1 VTGRNPRKRRARP
14 WHRVLGLLL
23 ALPLVWVVLTGA
35 VLNHTVDWKLDRIM
49 IDHPWLLSA
58 YGMVPKGEPSGMSA
72 GNFHVAQ
79 WDGLV
84 FVNGKAV
91 DVSGRL
97 LGALADGNGVAVVT
111 DSQVL
116 RIHEGGEVLETM
128 DELSLPALPLTGVHA
143 SGGAMF
149 LRNAGGWHRVEKDW
163 LEFVKVED
171 DFEALHP
178 EPLPPEMIP
187 ALRKAWS
194 GGGLPLSRVLL
205 DAHAGRFLGGFS
217 KYFYDLVAVATL
229 WLCAT
234 GVILFFRK
242 PRPVR

>member
-1 VTGRNPRKRRARP
+1 M
-14 WHRVLGLLL
+14 LS

-35 VLNHTVDWKLDRIM
+35 VLNHTVDWKLDEIM

-58 YGMVPKGEPSGMSA
+58 YGMVPQGEPSGMSA
-72 GNFHVAQ
+72 GDFHVAG

-84 FVNGKAV
+84 FVTGKAV

-97 LGALADGNGVAVVT
+97 IGALADGNAVAVVT
-111 DSQVL
+111 DSRVL
-116 RIHEGGEVLETM
+116 RIHESGEVLETM

-143 SGGAMF
+143 SEGAMF
-149 LRNAGGWHRVEKDW
+149 VRNADGWHRVEKDW
-163 LEFVKVED
+163 LQFVQVDD
-171 DFEALHP
+171 DFEARPL
-178 EPLPPEMIP
+178 EPVPSEKIP
-187 ALRKAWS
+187 ALRKAW
-194 GGGLPLSRVLL
+194 GAGGLPLSRVLL

-242 PRPVR
+242 PRIPR

>member
-1 VTGRNPRKRRARP
+1 MFS
-14 WHRVLGLLL
+14 

-49 IDHPWLLSA
+49 IDHPWLLRA

-72 GNFHVAQ
+72 GNFQVAE

-91 DVSGRL
+91 EMSGRL
-97 LGALADGNGVAVVT
+97 IGALADGNGVAVVT

-116 RIHEGGEVLETM
+116 RINESGEVLETM
-128 DELSLPALPLTGVHA
+128 DELSLPTLPLTGIHA
-143 SGGAMF
+143 SDGAMF
-149 LRNAGGWHRVEKDW
+149 LKNGEGWHRVEKDW
-163 LEFVKVED
+163 LEFVKASD
-171 DFEALHP
+171 DLEAQNLR
-178 EPLPPEMIP
+178 PLPPEKLP
-187 ALRKAWS
+187 ALRKAW
-194 GGGLPLSRVLL
+194 GEGELPLSRILL
-205 DAHAGRFLGGFS
+205 DAHAGRFLGGFG
-217 KYFYDLVAVATL
+217 KYFHDLVAVATL

>member
-1 VTGRNPRKRRARP
+1 MFS
-14 WHRVLGLLL
+14 
-23 ALPLVWVVLTGA
+23 ALPLIWVVLTGA

-49 IDHPWLLSA
+49 INHPWLLSA

-72 GNFHVAQ
+72 GNFHVAE

-91 DVSGRL
+91 NLSGRL
-97 LGALADGNGVAVVT
+97 LGALADGTGLAVVT

-116 RIHEGGEVLETM
+116 RIHESGEVLETM
-128 DELSLPALPLTGVHA
+128 DELSLPELPLTGIHA

-149 LRNAGGWHRVEKDW
+149 LKNAEGWHRIEKDW

-171 DFEALHP
+171 VLEVRRPGPLQP
-178 EPLPPEMIP
+178 EELPG
-187 ALRKAWS
+187 LRKAWCA
-194 GGGLPLSRVLL
+194 GGLPLSRVLL

-242 PRPVR
+242 PRAVR